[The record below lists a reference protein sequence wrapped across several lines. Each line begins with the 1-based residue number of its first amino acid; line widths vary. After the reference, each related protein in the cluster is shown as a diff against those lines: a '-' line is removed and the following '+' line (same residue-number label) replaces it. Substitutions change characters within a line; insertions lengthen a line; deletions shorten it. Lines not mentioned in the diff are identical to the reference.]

1 MPISRTVIISCAG
14 MGNRLGLGMT
24 KALLDVEGKSL
35 LIRHLE
41 MLNEERDV
49 RIVIGYQAQKVIDI
63 VRPYREDVTFVF
75 NHDYRTTGTGDSV
88 ALAAQDANEYVLCL
102 DGDLV
107 IHPEDMVKVLE
118 CSHEFVGGGTP
129 VTEDPWLLQTYMQDN
144 REFVSAFSHTEG
156 TWEWNG
162 IAQMKSYKMQKGRG
176 HVFRSIEPYL
186 PVPFMNI
193 RTREIDT
200 VSDYEHAVAWV
211 RNNFR

>member
-1 MPISRTVIISCAG
+1 MDAG
-14 MGNRLGLGMT
+14 IYEALGDRENMFRSICDGLRYSYCNYELYYILG
-24 KALLDVEGKSL
+24 
-35 LIRHLE
+35 
-41 MLNEERDV
+41 
-49 RIVIGYQAQKVIDI
+49 Y
-63 VRPYREDVTFVF
+63 
-75 NHDYRTTGTGDSV
+75 
-88 ALAAQDANEYVLCL
+88 ANEYVLCL

-200 VSDYEHAVAWV
+200 VGDYKQAVAWV
-211 RNNFR
+211 RNIFQ